1 MAAEGSSRGTG
12 DDPGGEPEPG
22 SLNGR
27 ARAGRPPPVRRLRVG
42 ELLALAGAVCVIV
55 SLFLPWY
62 ESAAGKLSAWATFGP
77 GVALLIAATAA
88 ALALFVSA
96 LTERS
101 PALPVSIGVWSTL
114 LSFAAVVAAIVR
126 VLERPQDATRLC
138 AGAWVALAGAAL
150 MLAGSWQA
158 MRDERTSL
166 YAPAQPPRRPPP
178 AP

>member
-1 MAAEGSSRGTG
+1 MAAEGSSRGSAEQ
-12 DDPGGEPEPG
+12 PGGVPPG
-22 SLNGR
+22 GSQNGR
-27 ARAGRPPPVRRLRVG
+27 ARAGRPSRVRRLRVG

-55 SLFLPWY
+55 SLFLTWY
-62 ESAAGKLSAWATFGP
+62 ENAAGKLSAWATFGP
-77 GVALLIAATAA
+77 GVALLIAAAAA

-114 LSFAAVVAAIVR
+114 LAIAAVVAAIVR

-138 AGAWVALAGAAL
+138 AGAWVALGGAVL
-150 MLAGSWQA
+150 MLVGSWQA

-166 YAPAQPPRRPPP
+166 YPRPQPPRRPPP

>member
-1 MAAEGSSRGTG
+1 MAAEGSSRGSG
-12 DDPGGEPEPG
+12 EQPGGEQPG
-22 SLNGR
+22 GSQNGR
-27 ARAGRPPPVRRLRVG
+27 ARAGPSHVRRLRVG

-55 SLFLPWY
+55 SLFLTWY
-62 ESAAGKLSAWATFGP
+62 ENAAGKLTAWATFGP
-77 GVALLIAATAA
+77 GVALLIAAAAA

-101 PALPVSIGVWSTL
+101 PALPVSIGIWSTL
-114 LSFAAVVAAIVR
+114 LAIAAVVAAIVR

-138 AGAWVALAGAAL
+138 AGAWVALGGAAL
-150 MLAGSWQA
+150 MLVGSWQA

-166 YAPAQPPRRPPP
+166 YPRPQSARRPPP